1 MKNVLISIIIPCYN
15 SEKWIVDTLK
25 SLIYKEYEEYEIVF
39 INDGSNDK
47 SLIKAKEFFLTTK
60 LNYRIINQQNS
71 GVSIARNEGIKNAR
85 GEYVYFLD
93 SDDRVCNNFFDIV
106 FENIKNKKSDMIFFD
121 YDIVDGD
128 KVVRCNNRNI
138 LNQNGDETLKSI
150 LDGTLNYHMCSFIIK
165 RSVLSRN
172 NILFTP
178 NCKYGED
185 NEFIIKALCNC
196 KKVDIIK
203 KTIFQYTLRN
213 TSAVHKFSMDRLDSI
228 YAAKRVENY
237 VLKKINN
244 PIIRELL
251 KQYVGNKLVYNLHQ
265 YIKFSNKREPSYRF
279 IKKELF
285 KIIHENREYL
295 KYLNCHHNMIK
306 RRIVYLIT
314 SNVNLYYIILLIK
327 KNLLTSNSE

>member
-128 KVVRCNNRNI
+128 KVVR
-138 LNQNGDETLKSI
+138 LFHATDFDDEKQMMNFGLTLKKMGVDDALRKAGAKDGDVI
-150 LDGTLNYHMCSFIIK
+150 LI
-165 RSVLSRN
+165 
-172 NILFTP
+172 
-178 NCKYGED
+178 ED
-185 NEFIIKALCNC
+185 YRLEF
-196 KKVDIIK
+196 
-203 KTIFQYTLRN
+203 
-213 TSAVHKFSMDRLDSI
+213 
-228 YAAKRVENY
+228 VE
-237 VLKKINN
+237 
-244 PIIRELL
+244 
-251 KQYVGNKLVYNLHQ
+251 
-265 YIKFSNKREPSYRF
+265 S
-279 IKKELF
+279 
-285 KIIHENREYL
+285 
-295 KYLNCHHNMIK
+295 
-306 RRIVYLIT
+306 
-314 SNVNLYYIILLIK
+314 
-327 KNLLTSNSE
+327 